1 MGKTATKPV
10 VRLEDWSVVTFL
22 GQYEAPELRVT
33 CLHGLAYGHPGFPEG
48 TEITTSRLLDSQERV
63 AETYNTR
70 YLLGEMSLKYRT
82 YLENKGITYDSN
94 HPITVK

>member
-33 CLHGLAYGHPGFPEG
+33 CLHGLRP
-48 TEITTSRLLDSQERV
+48 TSLGGSQ
-63 AETYNTR
+63 
-70 YLLGEMSLKYRT
+70 S
-82 YLENKGITYDSN
+82 
-94 HPITVK
+94 